1 MPLEKEDENKGFL
14 RTGDLAEIQTNGM
27 IFLTGRIKR
36 IAKLRGIRINLE
48 DIERDIEKKYNTHVA
63 CIDYKG
69 SLRVF
74 VEKECDNDSV
84 LDWIANQYKVSRS
97 LLCIKHIGE
106 LPRNV
111 VGKLD
116 YYYLS
121 TLC

>member
-1 MPLEKEDENKGFL
+1 
-14 RTGDLAEIQTNGM
+14 M

-36 IAKLRGIRINLE
+36 IVKLRGIRINLE
-48 DIERDIEKKYNTHVA
+48 DIERDIERIYHTPVA
-63 CIDYKG
+63 CIDYKE

-84 LDWIANQYKVSRS
+84 LDWIANQYKVSRR
-97 LLCIKHIGE
+97 LLFIRQIGE
-106 LPRNV
+106 LPRNS

-121 TLC
+121 TFC